1 MRQQPDAPVPVP
13 APAVDGLEEFE
24 VRRRESPHE
33 PEFQLTGANLDIDV
47 TVGLARRTVAPLG
60 SFD

>member
-1 MRQQPDAPVPVP
+1 
-13 APAVDGLEEFE
+13 VDGLEEFE

-33 PEFQLTGANLDIDV
+33 PEFQLTGANLDIHG
-47 TVGLARRTVAPLG
+47 TVGLARRNIAPLG